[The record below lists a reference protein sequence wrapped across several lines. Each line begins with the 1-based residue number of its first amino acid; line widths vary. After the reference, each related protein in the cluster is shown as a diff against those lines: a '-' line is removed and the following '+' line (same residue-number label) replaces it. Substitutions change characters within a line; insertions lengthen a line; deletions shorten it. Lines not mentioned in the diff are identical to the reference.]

1 MDNGYWT
8 TCLFLGVMYAGRVV
22 LPLNAIAGSDQLGY
36 TLEHSIGIAK
46 KFISDA
52 LKSAPQIGHG
62 PGPINHKTGGEY
74 VEYA

>member
-1 MDNGYWT
+1 TG
-8 TCLFLGVMYAGRVV
+8 CSFSS
-22 LPLNAIAGSDQLGY
+22 AIAASLALGQ
-36 TLEHSIGIAK
+36 TLEHSISIAK

-62 PGPINHKTGGEY
+62 PGPINHKIGGEY